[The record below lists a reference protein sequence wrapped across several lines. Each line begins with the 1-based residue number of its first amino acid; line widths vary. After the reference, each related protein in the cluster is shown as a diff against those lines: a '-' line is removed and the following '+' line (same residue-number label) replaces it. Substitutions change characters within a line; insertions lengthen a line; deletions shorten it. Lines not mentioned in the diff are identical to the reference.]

1 MPIEYRIDH
10 ERRLVL
16 AEGKGV
22 LTHKDIVGYQREVWT
37 RPEVQGFDEL
47 VDMSN
52 VAEIAGTSA
61 VGVREI
67 AEVSVATDPPE
78 GTPKF
83 AIVAPGDLAFALGR
97 MYESFREITP
107 GSKKEVAVF
116 RTRDEAFAWL
126 EKEAE

>member
-22 LTHKDIVGYQREVWT
+22 FTLKDIMGYQREVWT
-37 RPEVQGFDEL
+37 RGDVQGFDEI
-47 VDMSN
+47 VDMSG
-52 VAEIAGTSA
+52 VKEIAGTTA
-61 VGVREI
+61 EGAREI
-67 AEVSVATDPPE
+67 AETAVAMDPPE

-97 MYESFREITP
+97 MYESFREILP
-107 GSKKEVAVF
+107 GSKKKVAVF
-116 RTRDEAFAWL
+116 RSREEAFAWL
-126 EKEAE
+126 EKKD

>member
-1 MPIEYRIDH
+1 MPIEYRIEH

-16 AEGKGV
+16 AEGRGV
-22 LTHKDIVGYQREVWT
+22 FTHKDIIGYQREVWT
-37 RPEVQGFDEL
+37 RDDVQGYDEL

-52 VAEIAGTSA
+52 VEEIAGTSA
-61 VGVREI
+61 VGVRQI
-67 AEVSVATDPPE
+67 AEFAVATDPPE

-97 MYESFREITP
+97 MYESFREIVP

-116 RTRDEAFAWL
+116 RTREEAFAWL
-126 EKEAE
+126 DGDKE

>member
-1 MPIEYRIDH
+1 MPIEYRIDR

-22 LTHKDIVGYQREVWT
+22 LTHKDIMGYQREVWT

-47 VDMSN
+47 VDMSG
-52 VAEIAGTSA
+52 VEEIAETSS

-67 AEVSVATDPPE
+67 AEVAVAMDQPE
-78 GTPKF
+78 GASKF

-116 RTRDEAFAWL
+116 RTRQEAFAWL
-126 EKEAE
+126 GKKE